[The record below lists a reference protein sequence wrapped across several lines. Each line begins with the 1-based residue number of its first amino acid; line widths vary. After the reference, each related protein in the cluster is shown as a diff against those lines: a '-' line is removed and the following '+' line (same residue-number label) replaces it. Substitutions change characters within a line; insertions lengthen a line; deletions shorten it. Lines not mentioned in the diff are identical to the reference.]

1 VRVLKAEF
9 LRSAGR
15 PDQFPRTPFPEI
27 AFAGRSN
34 VGKSSMLN
42 RLLER
47 RQLARAGATPGR
59 TRTINFYQVNDRFL
73 LVDLP
78 GYGYARVTRTV
89 KEAWWDLVEG
99 YLKGREQLRGVVH
112 IVDARHA
119 PTPQDLEL
127 QRFLRAAGVPVLL
140 ALTKADKLAR
150 GARRAAQAAAA
161 AALRLPA
168 PEAAVFFSAETG
180 EGVPELWR
188 QIETRLQ
195 GAAQTGTAPPGPPH
209 RLERPRDKR

>member
-9 LRSAGR
+9 LRSVGR
-15 PDQFPRTPFPEI
+15 PDQLPRTPFPEI

-34 VGKSSMLN
+34 VGKSSMIN

-47 RQLARAGATPGR
+47 RQLAHAGATPGR

-78 GYGYARVTRTV
+78 GYGYARVSRTV
-89 KEAWWDLVEG
+89 KDAWWDLVEG
-99 YLKGREQLRGVVH
+99 YLSSREQLRGVVH

-127 QRFLRAAGVPVLL
+127 QRFLRAAEVPVLV
-140 ALTKADKLAR
+140 ALTKADKVAR
-150 GARRAAQAAAA
+150 SARPGALAAAV
-161 AALRLPA
+161 AALGLRT
-168 PEAAVFFSAETG
+168 PEAALFFSADTG
-180 EGVPELWR
+180 EGGPELWR
-188 QIETRLQ
+188 QIEARLQ
-195 GAAQTGTAPPGPPH
+195 APPRSGEARMGPRHP
-209 RLERPRDKR
+209 RERPRDKR

>member
-1 VRVLKAEF
+1 MRVLKADF

-15 PDQFPRTPFPEI
+15 PDQFPRTSFPEI

-34 VGKSSMLN
+34 VGKSSMIN

-47 RQLARAGATPGR
+47 RQLAHAGATPGR
-59 TRTINFYQVNDRFL
+59 TRTINFYQINDRFL

-78 GYGYARVTRTV
+78 GYGYARISRTV
-89 KEAWWDLVEG
+89 KEAWWDLVEA
-99 YLKGREQLRGVVH
+99 YLGGREQLRGVVH

-119 PTPQDLEL
+119 PTIQDLEL

-140 ALTKADKLAR
+140 ALTKADKVAR
-150 GARRAAQAAAA
+150 GARVAAHAAAV
-161 AALRLPA
+161 AALRLPTA
-168 PEAAVFFSAETG
+168 EAALFFSAETG

-195 GAAQTGTAPPGPPH
+195 GTSRSGGAPPSPSHPAG
-209 RLERPRDKR
+209 RPRDKR